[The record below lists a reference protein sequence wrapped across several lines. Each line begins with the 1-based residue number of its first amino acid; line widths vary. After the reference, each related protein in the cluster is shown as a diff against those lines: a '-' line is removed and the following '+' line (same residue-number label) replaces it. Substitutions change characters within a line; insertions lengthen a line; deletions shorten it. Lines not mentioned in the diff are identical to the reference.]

1 MPIPPALH
9 FTTDEV
15 EAQAGVA
22 PWDRQ
27 RRFRNEINP
36 DDIATTATAYAKAA
50 GETRRVQ
57 DLATRASEMSQ
68 DPGAWH
74 GDPLVDG
81 ANRVIETSEGLRQG
95 GAEIDEVVGYIAR
108 AMRAAQDTESNVH
121 NLIHGPRAG
130 TGFGSGGLSQS
141 GSGLNVQ
148 YEDHLA
154 RARADWI
161 GLEGA
166 LELAVNQWA
175 ADHQDHLGPPTYW
188 PTVFYDGRERNV
200 DHSQPS
206 RNHFVFDLPQ
216 ELAQEVRGV
225 HLREAADSATRTYG
239 DMDAEIARYRTN
251 LTEIAGELRRLG
263 YDPTE
268 GPFTLMTNAPMA
280 RFAAEQING
289 QLAAGVPE
297 PHILELHTRN
307 LAGITSD
314 TDDMN
319 SLAHLI
325 MPGAPRELSSRER
338 AYLLSF
344 YDTLSPDALS
354 QLGHLGDNHLVP
366 QTRVA
371 NGVNMLMN
379 TEIGGVNPAAGGM
392 VPASIREFVY
402 ADENSALFSQS
413 GDQFNTAMNRFNG
426 FGALMETATVA
437 SGTQFSKD
445 LGHAAVQI
453 QQAAADRGDLEA
465 RATATD
471 MGSGLSLA
479 PNTASSGMLEA
490 AALNTVASA
499 DLLND
504 PAYREDLLSQRWDES
519 RGAAELVHSGTIVPS
534 DVAPN
539 SPEAERYIDAAHGVL
554 THAGQNGAVITGPNQ
569 AELQQS
575 IGNTAL
581 TYMDLISR
589 GAATDSLIWEQPVG
603 QEDVVNGKE
612 VRHGFDL
619 SREDRVGLF
628 TFMNGA
634 ESQVRDEFFS
644 GVAQWQQ
651 GTATHGFIRAE
662 HGPEAAGLSSEA
674 YARAGAGET
683 STFRNIGTIA
693 GAIAEAQGRNG
704 PQDGTDAKT
713 TALIAI
719 TTLTGVGN
727 TVLEAGKFGGATS
740 LGAFGISE
748 GLRHILP
755 DGDAAAQEAHWQA
768 LSTGD
773 VDTRVALA
781 NAVRAADY
789 HGAAARTAGP
799 PPLDP
804 ERDTVVSEWATNVV
818 GNTPFLEDMRDA
830 YLTELAGS

>member
-9 FTTDEV
+9 FTTEEV

-27 RRFRNEINP
+27 RRFRDEIDP

-50 GETRRVQ
+50 GEVRRVR
-57 DLATRASEMSQ
+57 DLAGRASEMSQ
-68 DPGAWH
+68 DPGGWQGA
-74 GDPLVDG
+74 PLVDG
-81 ANRVIETSEGLRQG
+81 AGRVLETSEGLREG
-95 GAEIDEVVGYIAR
+95 GAEVDEVVGYVAR
-108 AMRAAQDTESNVH
+108 AMRTAQDTEANVH
-121 NLIHGPRAG
+121 DLIHGPRAG
-130 TGFGSGGLSQS
+130 TGFGSGGLSAS

-166 LELAVNQWA
+166 LELAVRQWA
-175 ADHQDHLGPPTYW
+175 ADHQDHLGPPSYW
-188 PTVFYDGRERNV
+188 PTVFYDGRERDV
-200 DHSQPS
+200 DHAQPAP
-206 RNHFVFDLPQ
+206 NQFVFDLPQ
-216 ELAQEVRGV
+216 SLAQEIRGI
-225 HLREAADSATRTYG
+225 HLREAAESATRTHG
-239 DMDAEIARYRTN
+239 EMDAEITRYRNN

-289 QLAAGVPE
+289 QVAAGVPD

-307 LAGITSD
+307 LGGITSD
-314 TDDMN
+314 IDDMN
-319 SLAHLI
+319 SLAPLI
-325 MPGAPRELSSRER
+325 MPGSPRELSSRER
-338 AYLLSF
+338 AYLLAF
-344 YDTLSPDALS
+344 YDTLSPDAIS
-354 QLGHLGDNHLVP
+354 GLGQLGDNHLAAR
-366 QTRVA
+366 TRVA

-379 TEIGGVNPAAGGM
+379 TEIGGVDPTAGGM

-402 ADENSALFSQS
+402 ADENSALFNQS
-413 GDQFNTAMNRFNG
+413 GEQFNTAMNRFNG
-426 FGALMETATVA
+426 FGALMETASVP

-453 QQAAADRGDLEA
+453 QQAVAERGEVEAWATAADH
-465 RATATD
+465 
-471 MGSGLSLA
+471 GSGLSLA

-519 RGAAELVHSGTIVPS
+519 RGPAELVHSGTIVPS

-554 THAGQNGAVITGPNQ
+554 THASQNGGAITGPDQ
-569 AELQQS
+569 AALQQS
-575 IGNTAL
+575 IGDTAL
-581 TYMDLISR
+581 SYLDLISR
-589 GAATDSLIWEQPVG
+589 GEPRVSSIWEWPEGDEEVI
-603 QEDVVNGKE
+603 NGK
-612 VRHGFDL
+612 VIRHGFDL
-619 SREDRVGLF
+619 SREDRQGLF
-628 TFMNGA
+628 SFMNGA
-634 ESQVRDEFFS
+634 ESHVRDQFFS

-651 GTATHGFIRAE
+651 GTATGGFIRDE
-662 HGPEAAGLSSEA
+662 HGPEAAGLSPDA

-683 STFRNIGTIA
+683 TTFRNIGTIA
-693 GAIAEAQGRNG
+693 GAIAEAQGRG
-704 PQDGTDAKT
+704 DVEDHTDDKT
-713 TALIAI
+713 TGLNTI
-719 TTLTGVGN
+719 TTLTSVAN

-740 LGAFGISE
+740 LGAFGLSE
-748 GLRHILP
+748 GLRHVLP
-755 DGDAAAQEAHWQA
+755 DGDAAAQQAHWES

-773 VDTRVALA
+773 VETRVAVA
-781 NAVRAADY
+781 NAARAANY
-789 HGAAARTAGP
+789 HGIAGETAGP

-804 ERDTVVSEWATNVV
+804 NGDTTVSGWAYNVV
-818 GNTPFLEDMRDA
+818 GRTPFLETMRDA
-830 YLTELAGS
+830 YKTEQGT